1 MIENRNA
8 DKLRNLRIL
17 YVEDDAETR
26 EELIIVL
33 ACWFREFD
41 VAVNGHQG
49 LALYQERRPDIVI
62 TDIQMP
68 KMNGLQMSS
77 EIKALNP
84 EQCIVVL
91 SAYNDVEYLF
101 KALELGIQHYITK
114 PLSLERLQTKLYRIA
129 EQMTLE
135 SEAQRNRKLLEQ
147 YKWLVDER
155 ALVCKMDR
163 AGDIT
168 YANKHFCAFSGFS
181 EHELIGQPFHL
192 ACGSGVRCNEILA
205 SLLRSGDDSSSTAP
219 AALPLWHG
227 EQIDGSIDNR
237 KWTGIIKLIDK
248 AGQRYVVDASIVAIV
263 DEADEID
270 EYVALMVDVT
280 ELFEKHERLSLNL
293 KNDLQARSHLLNQY
307 EQALEIGTSLCMID
321 PQGLIVSANR
331 NFSASLNCRPEDLV
345 GYAFSDLVQDCVDF
359 QARVFAKVHED
370 GYCSR
375 VFKIRYQDVPEKT
388 FSTIIIA
395 IRDVDGNVHCFLG
408 LSQDITDSIR
418 LNEEI
423 MDTQKELLYVMGEV
437 VENRS
442 QETGMH
448 VKRVAELS
456 KWVALKYGLSEQHAE
471 MIKIAS
477 PMHDVGKVGIA
488 DEILHKPGRLSEAEF
503 EIMKTHAV
511 LGYNLLKN
519 LDKPL
524 IKLAANI
531 AHQHHERFD
540 GKGYPSGLRAEDISI
555 EGRIVSLVDV
565 FDALS
570 SERAYKKPWRQQDII
585 DYIRQQR
592 GRQFDPDLVDILLEN
607 MNEVV
612 AIRNLYR
619 D

>member
-1 MIENRNA
+1 MIDNINYDRLQ
-8 DKLRNLRIL
+8 DMRVL
-17 YVEDDAETR
+17 YVEDDIETR
-26 EELIIVL
+26 EELVL
-33 ACWFREFD
+33 VLESWVGELYVAANGRE
-41 VAVNGHQG
+41 G
-49 LALYQERRPDIVI
+49 LALYKECYPEIVL

-68 KMNGLQMSS
+68 DMNGLVMSA

-101 KALELGIQHYITK
+101 RALELGIQHYITK
-114 PLSLERLQTKLYRIA
+114 PIIIERLLAKLHQIA

-135 SEAQRNRKLLEQ
+135 SETQRNRKLLEQ
-147 YKWLVDER
+147 YKLLVDEK
-155 ALVCKMDR
+155 AIVCKMNP
-163 AGDIT
+163 AGAIT
-168 YANKHFCAFSGFS
+168 YVNKHFCILSGFS
-181 EHELIGQPFHL
+181 EDELIGHPFSI
-192 ACGSGVRCNEILA
+192 ACASETLFNQIKA
-205 SLLRSGDDSSSTAP
+205 SLSAPDNGTTADCMP
-219 AALPLWHG
+219 VAAKADVIA
-227 EQIDGSIDNR
+227 EKR
-237 KWTGIIKLIDK
+237 KWSGIIKNTNK
-248 AGQRYVVDASIVAIV
+248 SGERYVVDASIVAIV
-263 DEADEID
+263 DEAEAIE

-280 ELFEKHERLSLNL
+280 ELYEKHERLSLNL
-293 KNDLQARSHLLNQY
+293 KNDLQARAHLLDQY
-307 EQALEIGTSLCMID
+307 ERALEIGTSLCVID
-321 PQGLIVSANR
+321 PDGTIVSANQ
-331 NFSASLNCRPEDLV
+331 NFSSSLNCRPEDLL
-345 GYAFSDLVQDCVDF
+345 GYSFSELVQDFPNF
-359 QARVFAKVHED
+359 Q
-370 GYCSR
+370 SR
-375 VFKIRYQDVPEKT
+375 VFSAVCSKGHTSRVIKIRYKDQQEKT
-388 FSTIIIA
+388 FSTIIVA
-395 IRDVDGNVHCFLG
+395 IRDINGEVHSLLG
-408 LSQDITDSIR
+408 LSQDITDSVR

-456 KWVALKYGLSEQHAE
+456 EWIALKYGLSEKHSE

-488 DEILHKPGRLSEAEF
+488 DEILHKQGRLTEAEF

-531 AHQHHERFD
+531 AHQHHERYD
-540 GKGYPSGLRAEDISI
+540 GTGYPLGLRADEISI

-570 SERAYKKPWRQQDII
+570 SERAYKKPWKHEDIV
-585 DYIRQQR
+585 DYIKQQR
-592 GRQFDPDLVDILLEN
+592 GKQFDPDLVDIILEN
-607 MNEVV
+607 MDDVL
-612 AIRNLYR
+612 AIRNLYQ